1 MDCQAPE
8 ARTAYHAQATGADG
22 FRKLGLQKQHG
33 RPLRQHRLACA
44 NIARRDQASAASVSQ
59 RLYHGPHLQPEHTG
73 DGNTLQNLLERC
85 MTDERR
91 R

>member
-22 FRKLGLQKQHG
+22 LRKLGLHEQYC

-44 NIARRDQASAASVSQ
+44 NIARCDQATATPVSKQ
-59 RLYHGPHLQPEHTG
+59 LDDGPHLQPEHTG
-73 DGNTLQNLLERC
+73 DGNTLQKY
-85 MTDERR
+85 
-91 R
+91 